1 MNLEHWVFLTG
12 LVREKRPLIHCI
24 TNYVTAGDV
33 ANAILA
39 CGGSPVMA
47 DHPDE
52 VKEVTGISNCLL
64 LNTGTPKE
72 HSKAAM
78 ENAGLEAN
86 RRNLPVILDPVGIGI
101 SAYRTDLILEILK
114 KVKTT
119 VIRGNASELRI
130 LLNVL
135 TGLAAKSNPLPTHG
149 VDVCPEDQIT
159 GDNVTPLME
168 TAKAL
173 SALTGAV
180 TVITGTIDIVSTQK
194 ETRLI
199 KNGCMEMSQITGSGC
214 MLDGVIASYAAA
226 AYDFTPLSTSQNGLL
241 EAVSL
246 ATAVYGLCGERA
258 ARKTNESQGGT
269 GSFHRF
275 FMDEISCFR
284 ESDLKGGLNIE
295 IS

>member
-1 MNLEHWVFLTG
+1 MNLEHWVSMIG

-24 TNYVTAGDV
+24 TNYVTARDV

-47 DHPDE
+47 DHPEE

-78 ENAGLEAN
+78 ETAGMEAN
-86 RRNLPVILDPVGIGI
+86 RLNHPVILDPVGIGV
-101 SAYRTDLILEILK
+101 SAYRTDLILEVLK

-135 TGLAAKSNPLPTHG
+135 TDLAAKSNQLPTHG
-149 VDVCPEDQIT
+149 VDVSPEDQIT
-159 GDNVTPLME
+159 GENLSELTE

-173 SALTGAV
+173 SAMTGAV
-180 TVITGTIDIVSTQK
+180 TVITGTIDIVSTWK

-199 KNGCMEMSQITGSGC
+199 KNGCLEMSQITGSGC
-214 MLDGVIASYAAA
+214 MLDGIIASYVAAVQ
-226 AYDFTPLSTSQNGLL
+226 DFTPSDSSRHDLL

-258 ARKTNESQGGT
+258 AKKTNECQGGT

-275 FMDEISCFR
+275 FMDEISRSR
-284 ESDLKGGLNIE
+284 ESVLKGELNIE